1 MIVIEP
7 TPTEEE
13 AVAAFTVI
21 SHYLVAAQNGAEQP
35 ADAQADAPARKGP
48 PQPRAKPEAEAPAEP
63 EEPAPIIALTEG
75 EIFTPDD
82 EEAAA
87 ALVAVS
93 IYLAQEQA
101 LAAQQLAAVQERWQW
116 QASRVLLNQGI
127 RPTRTAVRPKWNNVD
142 RLRRGGNAMTGIVG
156 M

>member
-21 SHYLVAAQNGAEQP
+21 SHYLVAAQNGVEQAAAEQP
-35 ADAQADAPARKGP
+35 AAPAAKGP
-48 PQPRAKPEAEAPAEP
+48 PRPPTKPEAEAPAEP
-63 EEPAPIIALTEG
+63 EEPVPMIALTEG

-93 IYLAQEQA
+93 IYLVQEQA
-101 LAAQQLAAVQERWQW
+101 LLEQQLATVRERWQW

-127 RPTRTAVRPKWNNVD
+127 RPTRTAVRPKWNNID
-142 RLRRGGNAMTGIVG
+142 RLRRGGDAMTGIVG